1 MFFLKLL
8 AQQNSARGANESQV
22 TCRRPKECYK
32 KGFVD
37 EPPAGNCAAGAPAWK
52 RKERKKKINKN
63 PLNLTFNFNLT

>member
-8 AQQNSARGANESQV
+8 AEQNSARGANESQV
-22 TCRRPKECYK
+22 ARWRTKECYK

-52 RKERKKKINKN
+52 TKDQQKPCR
-63 PLNLTFNFNLT
+63 FNFNITVF